1 MTPGEIAKLRPEDL
15 EKYVNDGGL
24 RKPVPEVPVSPAG
37 AESPNRSIEIE
48 EPTLTIDPSAP
59 LEPTREQ
66 GFDFKDPVELLYL
79 LDDDIQQGRISLHP
93 WQIQFMLDFAQEY
106 WNQEK
111 PFQSLVRAA
120 NGSGKDKY
128 VIAPCAI
135 WLCMKFIQARCVITS
150 SSGVQLDNQTDTYIN
165 QLARECNKKIAPNIW
180 KCNYRYY
187 ECLPTGSPMLLFATD
202 EPGKAEGYHPLRFG
216 AKLALFESEA
226 KTVPD
231 EIHNAQSR
239 CTGYTHRCLV
249 STPGLPS
256 GHFYDLDSTA
266 VDRKAL
272 KSFDQLTA
280 SDYIRYHVTAYDCTH
295 IPRSDIERGKRNLPG
310 GETGAAFKS
319 QYLAEFGTTDEM
331 VVIPSIYIW
340 KAVNGAPIEGWV
352 KENRNKAG
360 LDLSDGGDETVLTVR
375 NGNKHLA
382 TIPFRFDNTQDT
394 IEFLE
399 QKFKEWDLNYEDAY
413 IYADCGGLG
422 KPMLDQLRK
431 KGWTNIRYVDNRH
444 AAYEPRTYANRGAE
458 LWFHLRSL
466 FEQQCI
472 ICIRD
477 DKLIRQLSTRYY
489 KITPKNTHQLLSKI
503 ESRSRGY
510 PSPDRGDSFTLA
522 FWDYRSK
529 HHEFIPPPT
538 EHRPFKTEPDE
549 PVKNDFSLVEW
560 AKRGSKDSSY
570 FPNPSEGR
578 DYRIYQAEID
588 RYNAQI
594 KSAATKENKT
604 DASSNE

>member
-1 MTPGEIAKLRPEDL
+1 MTPEELQKLPPEIL
-15 EKYVNDGGL
+15 ERYINEGGL
-24 RKPVPEVPVSPAG
+24 RREPEPPRQSEKA
-37 AESPNRSIEIE
+37 E
-48 EPTLTIDPSAP
+48 EPSVHTEVRPISDMAKEAVADHSVLT
-59 LEPTREQ
+59 PTRAD

-79 LDDDIQQGRISLHP
+79 LDDDVREGHITLHN
-93 WQIQFMLDFAQEY
+93 WQVRFMLDFASGKWSQDH
-106 WNQEK
+106 
-111 PFQSLVRAA
+111 PFQAIVRAA

-128 VIAPCAI
+128 AIAPCAM
-135 WLCMKFIQARCVITS
+135 WLCMRFIQARCVITS

-165 QLARECNKKIAPNIW
+165 QLAREANKKIAPGIW

-249 STPGLPS
+249 SSPGLPS
-256 GHFYDLDSTA
+256 GHFYDLDTVA

-272 KSFDQLTA
+272 ENFDGLTA
-280 SDYIRYHVTAYDCTH
+280 SDYIRYHVTAYDCSH

-340 KAVNGAPIEGWV
+340 KAVNGSPKEGWV
-352 KENRNKAG
+352 KEERNKAG

-394 IEFLE
+394 IDFLE
-399 QKFKEWDLNYEDAY
+399 QKFKEWELTYEDAY

-422 KPMLDQLRK
+422 KPMLDQLKR
-431 KGWTNIRYVDNRH
+431 KGWSNIRYVDNRNKP
-444 AAYEPRTYANRGAE
+444 YEPRTYVNRGAE

-472 ICIRD
+472 ICQRD

-489 KITPKNTHQLLSKI
+489 KITAKNTHQLLSKI

-522 FWDYRSK
+522 FWDYRSRY
-529 HHEFIPPPT
+529 HDFVPPT
-538 EHRPFKTEPDE
+538 DDQLPFKQTPSAPILPDL
-549 PVKNDFSLVEW
+549 SLTEW
-560 AKRGSKDSSY
+560 AKRGTQDSSNL
-570 FPNPSEGR
+570 PQPSAGKDFRLYHEAIR
-578 DYRIYQAEID
+578 RHNMLVAS
-588 RYNAQI
+588 R
-594 KSAATKENKT
+594 EN
-604 DASSNE
+604 